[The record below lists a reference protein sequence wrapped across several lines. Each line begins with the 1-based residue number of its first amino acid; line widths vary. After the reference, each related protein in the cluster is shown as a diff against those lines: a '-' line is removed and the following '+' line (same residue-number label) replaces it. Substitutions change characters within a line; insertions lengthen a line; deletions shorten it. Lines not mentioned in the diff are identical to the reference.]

1 MSDLFPGHGVGHAG
15 LVHRAVRWLRVF
27 HKCGVVFGEMTA
39 AVPYY
44 PDALGWRLNFS
55 ILVECK
61 ASRSDFFADRKKGIH
76 GEGADSFPGEER
88 WYLTP
93 PGLVKPEE
101 VPTGWYLAEAHG
113 RAVKVVT
120 HPPTLP
126 PLDTTGWP
134 PEWIA
139 RHPPPEPARTPSMW
153 IRPRHH
159 ERAAAGLPYL
169 LSAVRRHEIGVR
181 WLDSEAR
188 FESINRQAAREADER
203 CGRVRPA
210 LDPQRCH
217 GGSDGDCYWSGCP
230 QLRDGEPEGTGR
242 HCPLDRQEDDSV

>member
-1 MSDLFPGHGVGHAG
+1 MSDLFPDHSVGHAG
-15 LVHRAVRWLRVF
+15 LVHRAIRWLRVF

-44 PDALGWRLNFS
+44 PDALGWHVGFS

-76 GEGADSFPGEER
+76 GEGGDSFPGEER

-101 VPTGWYLAEAHG
+101 VPAGWCLAEAHG
-113 RAVKVVT
+113 RTVKIIK
-120 HPPTLP
+120 PPAYLP
-126 PLDTTGWP
+126 PRIDPWP
-134 PEWIA
+134 YEWA
-139 RHPPPEPARTPSMW
+139 PPDPLKHPGMW
-153 IRPRHH
+153 VRERNHQ
-159 ERAAAGLPYL
+159 RAAAGLPYL

-188 FESINRQAAREADER
+188 FESITRQNRREAD
-203 CGRVRPA
+203 A
-210 LDPQRCH
+210 LTPGYVSPWSVPVVQGCH

-230 QLRDGEPEGTGR
+230 QLRDNEPETTGR
-242 HCPLDRQEDDSV
+242 HCPLDRMEDESV